1 MHVLLDLYGVV
12 LDHEKMFR
20 GYRDRLGEILSE
32 RFGGDADAWRRAH
45 DDAFV
50 AYVQRVNEADWD
62 ARGWAE
68 IVDELDTRQLVE
80 MFDRAGVAASPK
92 DPLAL
97 SRELEREAMSHVN
110 ARYPDARP
118 AIERLTTAGHKV
130 YVATGGGDTNE
141 AALRG
146 AGLWDLIDGIFT
158 GHTQDSPKSRPR
170 YWAGIP
176 ERLTSSRGH
185 ADVRPGDAPEPRGPP
200 ALGRGPRRVDARLS
214 RKPISTARRLAGLY
228 LYLEV

>member
-68 IVDELDTRQLVE
+68 IVDELDTRQLVRI
-80 MFDRAGVAASPK
+80 DRDLLAWLGLDHALSPNVAAP
-92 DPLAL
+92 
-97 SRELEREAMSHVN
+97 
-110 ARYPDARP
+110 AR
-118 AIERLTTAGHKV
+118 
-130 YVATGGGDTNE
+130 
-141 AALRG
+141 
-146 AGLWDLIDGIFT
+146 F
-158 GHTQDSPKSRPR
+158 
-170 YWAGIP
+170 
-176 ERLTSSRGH
+176 
-185 ADVRPGDAPEPRGPP
+185 
-200 ALGRGPRRVDARLS
+200 
-214 RKPISTARRLAGLY
+214 
-228 LYLEV
+228 